1 MLVIR
6 PLECIPG
13 AVFSDRYTR
22 SDGKKEVAVDGGILS
37 LPTAHPA
44 LEPGVISLAMHPLG
58 QLSLWF
64 YRPQLP
70 PMPAV
75 ALVLY
80 IYTCTRASIHVRG
93 ASRAMTPALLVSKS
107 SERAVPG
114 AVLLVSTHAGL
125 PEMIGTAQ
133 VMAGQWT
140 GLAVRS

>member
-13 AVFSDRYTR
+13 AVFSDSYTR
-22 SDGKKEVAVDGGILS
+22 PAGKKEVAVDGGILS

-44 LEPGVISLAMHPLG
+44 LEPGVISLVIHPLG

-80 IYTCTRASIHVRG
+80 MYACTCLH
-93 ASRAMTPALLVSKS
+93 SRARCITRNDPC
-107 SERAVPG
+107 
-114 AVLLVSTHAGL
+114 TFGL
-125 PEMIGTAQ
+125 Q
-133 VMAGQWT
+133 VK
-140 GLAVRS
+140 